1 MRFHSRR
8 LWITLGLVG
17 LAMLVEAGAR
27 RGRAG
32 GEVPVEEGF
41 ISLFNGKDLSG
52 WRLGQEPLDG
62 KTETADHRFAARDG
76 AIAIQGAA
84 PIEDLYTVR
93 EFGRDF
99 VLRLEF
105 RAGPRANSGLYNRG
119 KQLQVRDYPTIGP
132 YKTLKQFRNGGWNA
146 IEVTVRRET
155 AECTCNGEMLEK
167 ALAVPPKGGI
177 GLQSETGQ
185 IAYRRIRIQEQP

>member
-8 LWITLGLVG
+8 LWITLVLVG
-17 LAMLVEAGAR
+17 LVTLVEAGAR
-27 RGRAG
+27 KGRAG
-32 GEVPVEEGF
+32 DEFTVEEGF

-62 KTETADHRFAARDG
+62 KTETADHRFAAKDG

-105 RAGPRANSGLYNRG
+105 RAGPRANSGLYIRG

-132 YKTLKQFRNGGWNA
+132 YKTLKQFQNGGWNA
-146 IEVTVRRET
+146 IEVTVRGET
-155 AECTCNGEMLEK
+155 AECTCNGETLEK

-185 IAYRRIRIQEQP
+185 IEYRRIRIQEQR